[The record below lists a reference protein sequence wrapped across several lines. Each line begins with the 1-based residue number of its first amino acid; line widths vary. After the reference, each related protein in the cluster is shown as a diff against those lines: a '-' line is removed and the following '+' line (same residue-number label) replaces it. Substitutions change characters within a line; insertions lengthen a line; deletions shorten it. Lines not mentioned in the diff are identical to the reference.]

1 MLTVSEAAALLR
13 SFDRV
18 LILTHI
24 RPDGDTVGCAAG
36 LCAAL
41 RTMGKTA
48 YLLPNPGLT
57 ENTAPYFTP
66 YSAPADFVPEKVVST
81 DIATVGL
88 FPDNAKSYAD
98 KVDLA
103 IDHHPSFEGFGKAN
117 IVRPEAAACGELIL
131 DIVRELTP
139 LTPEIALPLYVAI
152 STDTGG
158 FIYSNVTAATH
169 RAAAELMD
177 TGIDYRAVN
186 KLFFQTKSRVRM
198 QLEAAMLAEAK
209 FYDNN
214 RTAVL
219 SVPQSLLEKFHAT
232 ESDAE
237 DLSALGPQIQGVDC
251 AVTMRELGDGV
262 WKFSLRTGERVNAT
276 EVCRLLGGG
285 GHARAAGATLEGV
298 TQAEA
303 EEKMLNAIALRL
315 DIHGCL
321 RQDPGNP
328 EGKAGRPWRH
338 AGSYGHRRSA
348 GVCGTGY
355 PCRRIRGKRRKRV
368 YRRSAAGAGHQH
380 PGYVRGN
387 AGDPSRH
394 CGPGG
399 VGSRPPPLHRPYR
412 ADPAHVFRHQDQRPK
427 AL

>member
-1 MLTVSEAAALLR
+1 M
-13 SFDRV
+13 
-18 LILTHI
+18 
-24 RPDGDTVGCAAG
+24 
-36 LCAAL
+36 
-41 RTMGKTA
+41 
-48 YLLPNPGLT
+48 
-57 ENTAPYFTP
+57 
-66 YSAPADFVPEKVVST
+66 
-81 DIATVGL
+81 
-88 FPDNAKSYAD
+88 
-98 KVDLA
+98 DL
-103 IDHHPSFEGFGKAN
+103 
-117 IVRPEAAACGELIL
+117 
-131 DIVRELTP
+131 VRELTP

-219 SVPQSLLEKFHAT
+219 SVPRSLLEKFHAT

-285 GHARAAGATLEGV
+285 GHAAPRS
-298 TQAEA
+298 
-303 EEKMLNAIALRL
+303 
-315 DIHGCL
+315 
-321 RQDPGNP
+321 
-328 EGKAGRPWRH
+328 H
-338 AGSYGHRRSA
+338 AGGR
-348 GVCGTGY
+348 Y
-355 PCRRIRGKRRKRV
+355 PGGGRRK
-368 YRRSAAGAGHQH
+368 
-380 PGYVRGN
+380 N
-387 AGDPSRH
+387 AER
-394 CGPGG
+394 
-399 VGSRPPPLHRPYR
+399 HRPDR
-412 ADPAHVFRHQDQRPK
+412 PGFQEMRNRLWPA

>member
-1 MLTVSEAAALLR
+1 MLTVSETAALLR

-41 RTMGKTA
+41 RAMGKTA

-57 ENTAPYFTP
+57 DNTAPYFTP
-66 YSAPADFVPEKVVST
+66 YAAPADFAPEKVVSV
-81 DIATVGL
+81 DIAAVGL
-88 FPDNAKSYAD
+88 FPDNAKAYLGR
-98 KVDLA
+98 VDLA
-103 IDHHPSFEGFGKAN
+103 IDHHPSFEGFGREN
-117 IVRPEAAACGELIL
+117 IVRPEAAACGELVL

-139 LTPEIALPLYVAI
+139 VTPEIALPLYVAV

-177 TGIDYRAVN
+177 TGIDYRSVN
-186 KLFFQTKSRVRM
+186 KVFFQTKSRIRM
-198 QLEAAMLAEAK
+198 QLEAAMLAGAR
-209 FYDNN
+209 FYDGG
-214 RTAVL
+214 RVAVL
-219 SVPQSLLEKFHAT
+219 SVPRTLLEKFHAS

-262 WKFSLRTGERVNAT
+262 WKFSLRNGERVNAT

-298 TQAEA
+298 TRQEA
-303 EEKMLNAIALRL
+303 EERMLSAIA
-315 DIHGCL
+315 
-321 RQDPGNP
+321 
-328 EGKAGRPWRH
+328 
-338 AGSYGHRRSA
+338 
-348 GVCGTGY
+348 
-355 PCRRIRGKRRKRV
+355 RIVPDFKK
-368 YRRSAAGAGHQH
+368 
-380 PGYVRGN
+380 
-387 AGDPSRH
+387 
-394 CGPGG
+394 
-399 VGSRPPPLHRPYR
+399 
-412 ADPAHVFRHQDQRPK
+412 
-427 AL
+427 

>member
-1 MLTVSEAAALLR
+1 MTTAEAAARLAAM
-13 SFDRV
+13 DQV
-18 LILTHI
+18 LILTHV
-24 RPDGDTVGCAAG
+24 RPDGDTIGSA
-36 LCAAL
+36 AAL
-41 RTMGKTA
+41 CCGLRALGKTA
-48 YLLPNPGLT
+48 YLLPNPELT
-57 ENTAPYFTP
+57 ATYAPYAAP
-66 YSAPADFVPEKVVST
+66 YLAEADFAPAYVVSV
-81 DIATVGL
+81 DIAAL
-88 FPDNAKSYAD
+88 SLLPENARPYQDRIA
-98 KVDLA
+98 LA
-103 IDHHPSFEGFGKAN
+103 IDHHPSQEFFARETCL
-117 IVRPEAAACGELIL
+117 EADSAACGEIVYDIL
-131 DIVRELTP
+131 RQLTS
-139 LTPEIALPLYVAI
+139 LTPEMALPLYVAI

-303 EEKMLNAIALRL
+303 EGKMLDAIA
-315 DIHGCL
+315 
-321 RQDPGNP
+321 
-328 EGKAGRPWRH
+328 
-338 AGSYGHRRSA
+338 
-348 GVCGTGY
+348 
-355 PCRRIRGKRRKRV
+355 RIVPDFKK
-368 YRRSAAGAGHQH
+368 
-380 PGYVRGN
+380 
-387 AGDPSRH
+387 
-394 CGPGG
+394 
-399 VGSRPPPLHRPYR
+399 
-412 ADPAHVFRHQDQRPK
+412 
-427 AL
+427 

>member
-41 RTMGKTA
+41 RAIGKTA

-152 STDTGG
+152 STDTGC
-158 FIYSNVTAATH
+158 FVYSNTTPRSHRIAAQ
-169 RAAAELMD
+169 LMD
-177 TGIDYRAVN
+177 CGIDVAPVN
-186 KLFFQTKSRVRM
+186 KALFRTKSAVRLAMEARMVAGMERFDAGRVVVM
-198 QLEAAMLAEAK
+198 QIP
-209 FYDNN
+209 
-214 RTAVL
+214 L
-219 SVPQSLLEKFHAT
+219 SLRQELHAT
-232 ESDAE
+232 DADIE
-237 DLSALGPQIQGVDC
+237 ELSALAAQVEGTDCGV
-251 AVTMRELGDGV
+251 TLRELRPGTV
-262 WKFSLRTGERVNAT
+262 KLSLRTGPRVNAT

-285 GHARAAGATLEGV
+285 GHAAAAGATVSG
-298 TQAEA
+298 TMAQAKSA
-303 EEKMLNAIALRL
+303 VLAAIAQV
-315 DIHGCL
+315 I
-321 RQDPGNP
+321 
-328 EGKAGRPWRH
+328 
-338 AGSYGHRRSA
+338 
-348 GVCGTGY
+348 
-355 PCRRIRGKRRKRV
+355 
-368 YRRSAAGAGHQH
+368 
-380 PGYVRGN
+380 
-387 AGDPSRH
+387 
-394 CGPGG
+394 GPLA
-399 VGSRPPPLHRPYR
+399 P
-412 ADPAHVFRHQDQRPK
+412 
-427 AL
+427 